1 MDFIGT
7 PPNQHLW
14 FPIKD
19 FQFSFAISNP
29 VDHRST
35 ECFQYG
41 GLIWFAVLMVMDVFN
56 GSHNGLKLTLA
67 KICQAFIREMYV
79 AIYGNCLVKFGWNIS
94 SWGRRQLPHCGALL
108 SSALPSHFSALL
120 WSAQLCSAFTFLCQ
134 PAVQHSVCHIAVPHC
149 KPTNQLG
156 FPTLLQVTTKEDKWG
171 PWCIKRVFSF
181 SVK

>member
-79 AIYGNCLVKFGWNIS
+79 AMYGNCLVKFGWNIS
-94 SWGRRQLPHCGALL
+94 SWGR
-108 SSALPSHFSALL
+108 SSCHIVVVCSALL
-120 WSAQLCSAFTFLCQ
+120 CLHISLPTTI
-134 PAVQHSVCHIAVPHC
+134 VQHSVCHIAVPHC
-149 KPTNQLG
+149 TPTNQLG